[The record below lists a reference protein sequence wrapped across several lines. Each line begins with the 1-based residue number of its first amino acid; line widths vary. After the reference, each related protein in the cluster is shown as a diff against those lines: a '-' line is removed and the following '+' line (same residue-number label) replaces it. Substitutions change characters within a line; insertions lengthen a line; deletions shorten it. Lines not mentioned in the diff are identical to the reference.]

1 MFFDVD
7 GVITKGP
14 NVIPAA
20 RRATQQLNHLE
31 IPYVFVSNT
40 CMLESEKADQLTDLL
55 STPVSCQQIVDFIS
69 SFNPSFRFFLNK
81 LFWLIHPCVVSLN
94 FIRNMC

>member
-40 CMLESEKADQLTDLL
+40 CMLESEKADQLSALL
-55 STPVSCQQIVDFIS
+55 GTSVSRQRFIHFTS
-69 SFNPSFRFFLNK
+69 GFDVSLRFFLNK
-81 LFWLIHPCVVSLN
+81 LFWLIRPCVVLLN
-94 FIRNMC
+94 FIQNTS